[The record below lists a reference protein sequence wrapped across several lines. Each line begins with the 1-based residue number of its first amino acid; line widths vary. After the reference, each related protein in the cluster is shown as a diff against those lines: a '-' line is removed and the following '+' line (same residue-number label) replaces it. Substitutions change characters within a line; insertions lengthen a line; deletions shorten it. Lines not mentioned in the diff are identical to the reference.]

1 MALKG
6 GCKKLLLLFFLS
18 KQVRVQST
26 LEISNGAGMELSMNK
41 LRLVSSRA
49 CVLRLNVQ
57 GKCFDY
63 VTSH

>member
-26 LEISNGAGMELSMNK
+26 LEISNGTGMEFSISK
-41 LRLVSSRA
+41 LRLVSPRT
-49 CVLRLNVQ
+49 CILRLNVQ

-63 VTSH
+63 VISH